1 MIGASGTGSPVIE
14 QLMRLGVGELVRDD
28 DLTEDRNVNRIL
40 NSTMQD
46 AAKQRPKV
54 DVVGD
59 AIKRTGPRS
68 FRSLQLLGAK

>member
-1 MIGASGTGSPVIE
+1 M
-14 QLMRLGVGELVRDD
+14 
-28 DLTEDRNVNRIL
+28 TEDRNVNRIL

-59 AIKRTGPRS
+59 AIERTGPRS